1 MQRYRIKNFD
11 VAGDFVCEK
20 FTMPE
25 PARGQV
31 IVQNKLIGFN
41 PVDFKIA
48 QGTNLIFETTG
59 NNSTTLAERMRI
71 SSSGN
76 ILINQSSVITGV
88 STSVE
93 MSGIGSST
101 ATLQA
106 SYNVYANHGSSNPTW
121 RGYYVMHK
129 SRGTTAGSFTSV
141 ASGDHLG
148 TVRWVGADGTG
159 YVIGAEINGMVD
171 GNPGTNDMP
180 TRLEF
185 STTAD
190 GASGPTERMRLQSNG
205 VLKIGNGGSGDDGIN
220 PGYKNVAISFNDA
233 QNRGEIQAV
242 QQQVLVY
249 PLILN
254 GAGGSVGIG
263 TYSPATSTKLM
274 VAGGIGFGNNTD
286 GSANL
291 SYGGRISAKQT
302 NVTGGA
308 GATLIHRG
316 LGSVGYFILVSGIH
330 SSNRFMDLI
339 YGTGENT
346 PIVLASNT
354 ENTFPTRTY
363 SISGENIFVSLT
375 NNSAV
380 WIITTTG
387 LGAMES

>member
-1 MQRYRIKNFD
+1 MLYS
-11 VAGDFVCEK
+11 
-20 FTMPE
+20 
-25 PARGQV
+25 PASG
-31 IVQNKLIGFN
+31 
-41 PVDFKIA
+41 
-48 QGTNLIFETTG
+48 
-59 NNSTTLAERMRI
+59 TLAISTNASERMRI
-71 SSSGN
+71 TSSGN

-93 MSGIGSST
+93 MSGIGSSS
-101 ATLQA
+101 ATQQA

-190 GASGPTERMRLQSNG
+190 GASGPTEHMRLQSNG
-205 VLKIGNGGSGDDGIN
+205 VLKIGNGGIADDGLN
-220 PGYKNVAISFNDA
+220 PGYKNVAISFNNA
-233 QNRGEIQAV
+233 ENRGEIQAV

-274 VAGGIGFGNNTD
+274 VAGGIGFGNTTD
-286 GSANL
+286 GTANL

-302 NVTGGA
+302 SVSGGG

-316 LGSVGYFILVSGIH
+316 LGSVGYFILVSGLQ
-330 SSNRFMDLI
+330 SSNRFTDLI
-339 YGTGENT
+339 YGTGT
-346 PIVLASNT
+346 GSPSVLASMT
-354 ENTFPTRTY
+354 ENTAPTRTY
-363 SISGENIFVSLT
+363 TQSGENIFLSI
-375 NNSAV
+375 SGGAV
-380 WIITTTG
+380 FTVTTTG